1 MICFPWI
8 LIIVLQTVEMVSN
21 QIPKLLIKVS
31 HKDIYLVTCCLI
43 HTYGFCFQL
52 STAICFY
59 ADDIIVYANQLQL
72 TRVSQVPL
80 CF

>member
-8 LIIVLQTVEMVSN
+8 LIIVLQTVVSN

-43 HTYGFCFQL
+43 QL
-52 STAICFY
+52 ITAMCFY
-59 ADDIIVYANQLQL
+59 ADDIIVYANQLQ
-72 TRVSQVPL
+72 
-80 CF
+80 